1 LVVASNGFQ
10 WKKIKK
16 RGTEIVKF
24 LPKIFLVVNTQ
35 SGRACVRTL
44 QRQSN
49 VWDGNESAVFLSND
63 GGFYRFPKP
72 IKNYNTHFK
81 AS

>member
-1 LVVASNGFQ
+1 MEEGSKKVSQKVKFLPRRFLVVASNGFQ
-10 WKKIKK
+10 WKKVKK

-49 VWDGNESAVFLSND
+49 VWD
-63 GGFYRFPKP
+63 
-72 IKNYNTHFK
+72 
-81 AS
+81 

>member
-1 LVVASNGFQ
+1 MEEGSKKVSQKVKFLPRRFLVVASNGFQ
-10 WKKIKK
+10 WKVLK

-49 VWDGNESAVFLSND
+49 VWD
-63 GGFYRFPKP
+63 
-72 IKNYNTHFK
+72 
-81 AS
+81 